1 MRSRSRHLPLILL
14 AFLVAIALVPLGCQ
28 GSATVTGPSGG
39 AAATTTS
46 IAGNWSGTY
55 TSDNMSGCGTSA
67 ATATFLQDGA
77 TVTGNVSTT
86 SCGVTGHFKGTV
98 QGNMVYGAVAMD
110 GCVGGGA
117 SGTINGSELVLSIAD
132 LKKPLVTADKTI
144 MYGGVV
150 SFHR

>member
-1 MRSRSRHLPLILL
+1 MRSRARHLPRIPL
-14 AFLVAIALVPLGCQ
+14 ALLVAIALVPLGCQ
-28 GSATVTGPSGG
+28 GSGTVTGPSGG
-39 AAATTTS
+39 AAAAS
-46 IAGNWSGTY
+46 NIAGTWSGTY

-67 ATATFLQDGA
+67 ATATFQQEGA

-98 QGNMVYGAVAMD
+98 QGNMVYGAVSMD
-110 GCVGGGA
+110 GCIGGGA

-132 LKKPLVTADKTI
+132 LTKPLITDDKTI

-150 SFHR
+150 TFHR